1 MFSSIMLA
9 DSFSQMVVVC
19 GFKFLI
25 GFLEFE
31 ASMVLDQVKLFLCGS
46 QIPKDTENGV
56 AVLYSYG

>member
-9 DSFSQMVVVC
+9 DGFSQMVVVC

>member
-1 MFSSIMLA
+1 MFSSITLA
-9 DSFSQMVVVC
+9 DSFSQMVAVC

-56 AVLYSYG
+56 AVLHSYG